1 VSRFNARRAYET
13 AEPTWELL
21 PFQFDRF
28 DTDRVLLTNMAGE
41 HLFVTSD
48 QLGDIVGKALP
59 ANSSLVRRLR
69 GKHILREAG
78 ERLPLELLAL
88 KTRTRYDR
96 LADFTALHMF
106 VVSLRCDHSCPYCQV
121 SRQSA
126 DKQRFD
132 MSEGTAEKALEMV
145 FKSPSPQIKIEFQ
158 GGETLLN
165 FPLIRKIVESAE
177 KINETERRDLA
188 FVIATNL
195 AMLDDAVLAFCDSHD
210 IYISTSIDGPADLH
224 NANRP
229 RPGRDSWQ
237 LAVEGIRRVRE
248 TLGPDRVS
256 ALMTTTEASLTRVR
270 EIVDTYVELGLMGVF
285 LRPMS
290 PYGFAMK
297 TKSYAA
303 YDTDRWLAFYEEG
316 LDYILELNAQ
326 GVPVTEV
333 FAAIVLK
340 KMLTSEDPG
349 YVDLASPA
357 RIGIGA
363 IVYNYDGD
371 VYASDEGRMLAEMS
385 NTSFRLGNV
394 HQDSYE
400 DVMLSE
406 ALLGPLEESLASSAP
421 MCSDCAFEPYCGS
434 NPVFHQATM
443 GDAVGRK
450 PLSAFCRR
458 NMAIFRMLIERY
470 ERDPFAREVFLSW
483 GGR

>member
-1 VSRFNARRAYET
+1 MARFSLQAAYET
-13 AEPTWELL
+13 AEPAWELL
-21 PFQFDRF
+21 PFQFERF
-28 DTDRVLLTNMAGE
+28 DTERVLLTNMVGE
-41 HLFVTSD
+41 QLFVKSE
-48 QLGDIVGKALP
+48 QLDEIVRKSLP
-59 ANSSLVRRLR
+59 ANSPLVRDLR
-69 GKHILREAG
+69 SKHILREAG
-78 ERLPLELLAL
+78 DELPLELLAL

-126 DKQRFD
+126 DREQFD
-132 MSEGTAEKALEMV
+132 MSEATAEKALEMV
-145 FKSPSPQIKIEFQ
+145 FKSPSRQIKIEFQ

-177 KINETERRDLA
+177 KINETEQRDLA

-195 AMLDDAVLAFCDSHD
+195 AMLDDDVLAFCDLHD
-210 IYISTSIDGPADLH
+210 IYISTSLDGPADLH

-237 LAVEGIRRVRE
+237 LASEGIRRVRE

-270 EIVDTYVELGLMGVF
+270 EIVDTYVELGFMSIF
-285 LRPMS
+285 LRPLS
-290 PYGFAMK
+290 PYGFAIK

-326 GVPVTEV
+326 GLPMTEV
-333 FAAIVLK
+333 YAAIVLK

-371 VYASDEGRMLAEMS
+371 VYASDESRMLGEMGD
-385 NTSFRLGNV
+385 TSFRLGNL
-394 HQDSYE
+394 HRDSYA
-400 DVMLSE
+400 DIMLSD
-406 ALLGPLEESLASSAP
+406 ALLGPLEESFTLSVP

-443 GDAVGRK
+443 GDTVGRK

-470 ERDPFAREVFLSW
+470 EHDSFAREVFLSW